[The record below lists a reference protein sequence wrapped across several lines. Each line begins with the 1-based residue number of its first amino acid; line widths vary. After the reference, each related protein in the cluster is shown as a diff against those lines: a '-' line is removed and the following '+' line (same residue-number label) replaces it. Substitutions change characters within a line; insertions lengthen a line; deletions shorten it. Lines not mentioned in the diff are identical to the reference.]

1 MDKPTFTG
9 VISATLTP
17 FVSEVGGVDTA
28 WIRDHLRFLESN
40 GVHGVLALGTTGEG
54 PSMSVEERQ
63 QVLDSV
69 MQHRGNLFVFAGTG
83 CASLADTVRLSV
95 YALECGVDAVLV
107 MPPFYFK
114 SVEDAGVLRY
124 FQALCDALPSS
135 ARVLLYHIPV
145 VTGVAITPPVIEGL
159 LASHGGQ
166 FYGIKDSS
174 GDVQHTTML
183 VQNYPQLHIYSGS
196 DSQAGPS
203 LACGVAGAISALSN
217 VWPDR
222 VRAVFDAHMQG
233 HDTTVAQS
241 RLSALRKALTMP
253 HMPPVLKALLPTVSG
268 LPRTSVRS
276 PLVNL
281 SDDETAQLWEM
292 LKPL

>member
-1 MDKPTFTG
+1 MDKPKYNG

-17 FVSEVGGVDTA
+17 FVSDVGNVDTA
-28 WIRDHLRFLESN
+28 WIPDHLRFLETNGIN
-40 GVHGVLALGTTGEG
+40 GVLTLGTTGEG
-54 PSMSVEERQ
+54 PSMSLDERCL
-63 QVLDSV
+63 VLDHV

-83 CASLADTVRLSV
+83 CASLPDTIRLSL
-95 YALECGVDAVLV
+95 YALECGVDAVLF

-114 SVEDAGVLRY
+114 SVSDAGVLRY
-124 FQALCDALPSS
+124 FQGICDTLPSN

-145 VTGVAITPPVIEGL
+145 VTGVPITTTVIEGL
-159 LASHGGQ
+159 LASHGEQ

-174 GDVQHTTML
+174 GDIQHTTML

-196 DSQAGPS
+196 SHVGPS
-203 LACGVAGAISALSN
+203 LACGVAGVISALSN
-217 VWPDR
+217 VWPGH
-222 VRAVFDAHMQG
+222 VRAVFDAHVQG
-233 HDTTVAQS
+233 HDTTAPQS
-241 RLSALRKALTMP
+241 RLSAIRKALSMP
-253 HMPPVLKALLPTVSG
+253 HMPTMLKAILPTTSG

-281 SDDETAQLWEM
+281 SDNETAQLLEM